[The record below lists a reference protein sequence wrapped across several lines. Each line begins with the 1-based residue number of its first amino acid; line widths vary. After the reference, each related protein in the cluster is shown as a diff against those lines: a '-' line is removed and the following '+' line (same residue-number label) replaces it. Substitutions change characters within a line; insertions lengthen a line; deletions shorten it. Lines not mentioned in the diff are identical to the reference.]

1 MVGLWWDQSQIMARP
16 PAGWSPEQLDRAIRV
31 QAKARLADP
40 WGPPDPGLAF
50 AEQGLSPP
58 ATTGLP
64 KASHKVHIREDTERS
79 GWAQPGGTA
88 APRSQGPLLT
98 LEVRGQDSEPQTL
111 RTVGSIRPASPPV
124 SGASPTYCLP
134 LSQVR
139 SFLFFTA
146 ALDKAGKML
155 YTEVRVKEALSSC
168 AHVGGM
174 EPQRATFC
182 AAGQ

>member
-1 MVGLWWDQSQIMARP
+1 MRNMKLLESFIIFFEAC
-16 PAGWSPEQLDRAIRV
+16 A
-31 QAKARLADP
+31 
-40 WGPPDPGLAF
+40 
-50 AEQGLSPP
+50 
-58 ATTGLP
+58 
-64 KASHKVHIREDTERS
+64 ASLCNLH
-79 GWAQPGGTA
+79 
-88 APRSQGPLLT
+88 
-98 LEVRGQDSEPQTL
+98 SEPQTL